1 VKLDAVAR
9 HAVLD
14 SIVASYLEANPT
26 KLPSTT
32 TVLELGEWHYQT
44 VVGASVDHTRVG
56 AVQCARCGQ
65 YLSTT
70 RVEMRLALCSNCD
83 RSHRRR

>member
-1 VKLDAVAR
+1 VKLADRAR

-14 SIVASYLEANPT
+14 AIVASYLEVNPT

-32 TVLELGEWHYQT
+32 TVLELIEWHHQT
-44 VVGASVDHTRVG
+44 VVGASVDYTRVG

-65 YLSTT
+65 FLSAT
-70 RVEMRLALCSNCD
+70 RVEMRLTLCSDCD